1 MNNLADLYAL
11 LLERILED
19 ERQELQE
26 RKLVGAVT
34 SPRKIHFPCLRRN
47 ITADKIILDI

>member
-1 MNNLADLYAL
+1 MADLYAL
-11 LLERILED
+11 LLKRILKD

-34 SPRKIHFPCLRRN
+34 SPRKINFIYLRRN
-47 ITADKIILDI
+47 ITADQIILDI

>member
-1 MNNLADLYAL
+1 MADLYAL
-11 LLERILED
+11 LLERILKD

-34 SPRKIHFPCLRRN
+34 SPRKNFQVLFLHRN
-47 ITADKIILDI
+47 ITADQITLEI

>member
-1 MNNLADLYAL
+1 
-11 LLERILED
+11 LLERILKD

-34 SPRKIHFPCLRRN
+34 SPRKINFQVTFLHRK
-47 ITADKIILDI
+47 ITADQIILEI